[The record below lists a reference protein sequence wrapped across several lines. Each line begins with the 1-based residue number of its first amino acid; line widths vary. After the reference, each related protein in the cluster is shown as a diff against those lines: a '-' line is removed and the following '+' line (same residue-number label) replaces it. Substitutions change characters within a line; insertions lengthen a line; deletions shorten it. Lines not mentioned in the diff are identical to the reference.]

1 MIQPYALLALG
12 MDANGTGALAPE
24 QWGAFFGSCAF
35 FTGAP
40 WVLATLWLRR
50 RDVTTHV

>member
-1 MIQPYALLALG
+1 

-24 QWGAFFGSCAF
+24 QWGPFFGSCAF